1 MTRRSRAE
9 ARRKAMLRGETPT
22 PTRRYV
28 EELFA
33 RRPPEVS
40 ASVTTDRGEWRITES
55 GDLEL
60 RLPDRRKVIRS
71 V

>member
-9 ARRKAMLRGETPT
+9 ARRQAMLRGETPT
-22 PTRRYV
+22 PTQRYM
-28 EELFA
+28 EDLLA

-40 ASVTTDRGEWRITES
+40 APVTTDRGEWRINES

-60 RLPDRRKVIRS
+60 RIPDRRDRS
-71 V
+71 